1 MARRAEKTSRFFI
14 SIFRSIHYRIDPND
28 TLSEKL
34 LTTRFGLQFSEHRV
48 QVKIST
54 SHKATVLGHVPPKL
68 LRVFNNV
75 MYVPPDRGS
84 LILAKNAIFD
94 TNMQ

>member
-1 MARRAEKTSRFFI
+1 MAEKISRFLI
-14 SIFRSIHYRIDPND
+14 STAKFTHYHMGPQDI
-28 TLSEKL
+28 LSEKE
-34 LTTRFGLQFSEHRV
+34 LTTISGLQFSGHRV
-48 QVKIST
+48 HVKIST

-84 LILAKNAIFD
+84 LILAKNAIID
-94 TNMQ
+94 TNIQ